1 VVCQAELQVVD
12 IEVKTSQHDSDI
24 RVESTAIG
32 NVGEVL
38 WLHLA
43 TKVGVCAAAVWD
55 AFRCE
60 FGLNARL
67 SKYEDLVLG
76 CLELENT
83 SNVDGCAVGGTKD
96 FFLVYTISSGGVLR

>member
-12 IEVKTSQHDSDI
+12 IEVETSQHNSDI
-24 RVESTAIG
+24 RIESAAIG
-32 NVGEVL
+32 NVGEVF

-43 TKVGVCAAAVWD
+43 TKVRVCTAAVWD
-55 AFRCE
+55 AFRCQL
-60 FGLNARL
+60 GLDARL

-76 CLELENT
+76 CLKFEDT

-96 FFLVYTISSGGVLR
+96 FFLSYTISSGGVMR